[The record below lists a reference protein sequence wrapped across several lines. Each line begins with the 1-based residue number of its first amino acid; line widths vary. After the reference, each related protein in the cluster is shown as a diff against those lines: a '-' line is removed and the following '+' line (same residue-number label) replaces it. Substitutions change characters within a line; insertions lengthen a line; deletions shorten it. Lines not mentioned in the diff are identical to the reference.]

1 MRQKINNQMNE
12 NQNKK
17 VITRFAPSPTGFM
30 HVGSVRTAL
39 YAWLWARKNNGT
51 FILRIEDT
59 DKEREVD
66 GSISHIQESLK
77 WLGLNWDFGPDAPG
91 PAGSYIQSERLD
103 VYRRYAQILID
114 KGFAY
119 ADPYSEEE
127 LEALRQKAEEEKRPF
142 LYREHRKESTEA
154 WDGSKPLRFKV
165 PTLKRYVW
173 ADAVWGEL
181 SAGEEALDDF
191 ILIKSD
197 GYPTYN
203 FAHIVDD
210 IEMKVTHVMRG
221 QEFIS
226 STPKFLSLYEALGV
240 DIPVFATLPPIMA
253 PDGKK
258 KLSKRDGAKDLLE
271 YKKEGYLADAFIN
284 FLALLGWN
292 PGTDQEIFTREELI
306 AAFDITKIQHS
317 GAGLN
322 EEKLNWINR
331 EHIKKL
337 SADEQFE
344 KVAEYMPEEAK
355 KLPQYSEA
363 MLRKIMSLVVERIE
377 KWSDMSTL
385 FSYRFVVE
393 RNGDLMCPVSYV
405 GDFAYFFTEPQ
416 LTKDILYWKDDR
428 DAEITKERLSKVL
441 ELISN
446 ADESKFADAETTK
459 TLIWDYANT
468 EGRGQVLWPT
478 RVALSGREKSPD
490 PFTLLSILGKEESI
504 SRIQKAIEVL

>member
-1 MRQKINNQMNE
+1 MNTHDKKI
-12 NQNKK
+12 
-17 VITRFAPSPTGFM
+17 VTRFAPSPTGFM
-30 HVGSVRTAL
+30 HVGGVRTAL

-59 DKEREVD
+59 DKEREVE

-77 WLGLNWDFGPDAPG
+77 WLGLNWDFGPDTPG
-91 PAGSYIQSERLD
+91 PASSYIQSERLD

-119 ADPYSEEE
+119 TDPYSEEE
-127 LEALRQKAEEEKRPF
+127 LEILRQKAEEEKRPF
-142 LYREHRKESTEA
+142 LYREHRKETTES

-165 PTLKRYVW
+165 PVLKRYVW
-173 ADAVWGEL
+173 QDAVWGEL

-210 IEMKVTHVMRG
+210 IEMGVTHVMRG

-240 DIPVFATLPPIMA
+240 EAPVFATLPPIMA

-271 YKKEGYLADAFIN
+271 YKKEGYLPDAFIN

-292 PGTDQEIFTREELI
+292 PGTDQEIFSRDELI
-306 AAFDITKIQHS
+306 AAFDIAKIQHS

-331 EHIKKL
+331 EHIKKM
-337 SADEQFE
+337 SPEDQFE
-344 KVAEYMPEEAK
+344 NIRAYMPDEAL
-355 KLPQYSEA
+355 KLPQYSDA
-363 MLRKIMSLVVERIE
+363 LLRKIMPLVIERIE
-377 KWSDMSTL
+377 KWGDVSTL

-393 RNGDLMCPVSYV
+393 RNGDAMCPVSYV
-405 GDFAYFFTEPQ
+405 GDFPYFFIQPH
-416 LTKDILYWKDDR
+416 LTKSMLYWKDEHDPEKIK
-428 DAEITKERLSKVL
+428 ARLEKVL
-441 ELISN
+441 ELITN
-446 ADESKFADAETTK
+446 ADESAFADAESTK
-459 TLIWDYANT
+459 ALIWDYANT

-490 PFTLLSILGKEESI
+490 PFTLLSIFGKEESI
-504 SRIQKAIEVL
+504 SRIKKAIEVL

>member
-1 MRQKINNQMNE
+1 MKNPSNHI
-12 NQNKK
+12 
-17 VITRFAPSPTGFM
+17 VTRFAPSPTGFM

-154 WDGSKPLRFKV
+154 WDGSKPLRFKI
-165 PTLKRYVW
+165 PTLKRYMW
-173 ADAVWGEL
+173 TDAVWGEL

-337 SADEQFE
+337 SIEEQFE

-355 KLPQYSEA
+355 KLPQYSEV

-377 KWSDMSTL
+377 KWSDVSTL

-393 RNGDLMCPVSYV
+393 RNGDVMCPVSYV

-428 DAEITKERLSKVL
+428 DADITKGRLSKVL
-441 ELISN
+441 ELISS
-446 ADESKFADAETTK
+446 ADESNFADAETTK